1 MGGAVRVRFAPSP
14 TGHLHVGGARTAL
27 FNWLYARHHR
37 GAFVLRVEDTDRAR
51 LTDEDLAAILEA
63 LEWLGLD
70 WDEGPPTPG
79 YRQSE
84 RLAIY
89 REHAERLRAA
99 GRAYYCDCPPELL
112 ERERQAAQKRKETF
126 RYSGRCRDR
135 GLERGAL
142 RLRIPDTGA
151 TVVNDLIHGPVTFD
165 HGQLDD
171 WILVRTDG
179 TPTYNFCVV
188 VDDVTMRITHVIR
201 GNDHLSNTPKQ
212 ILCYEALG
220 YPVPEMAHV
229 SMILGPDRSRLS
241 KRHGATSVQ
250 AFRDAGIPA
259 DAMVNYLARLGW
271 SHGDQEIFTREELI
285 EFFDIKDVAASG
297 AIFDETKL
305 EWLSHEYLKRQDGA
319 ALATL
324 ALPFIRAAGLEPPEP
339 ARLAPMLDTLKE
351 RAKTLVELVAVG
363 RFYFEP
369 PAAYEPQAAATY
381 LTAEGAR
388 RLEALIARLEAEPDW
403 SAAALERAY
412 RATVEALSLKLVDLA
427 QLSRLAVTGGTA
439 SPPLFE
445 VLALLGRDE
454 VLRRSEEHTSEL
466 QSQSN
471 LVCRLLLEKKKTQRG
486 VTRSQLAPQ
495 AIILN
500 ARRSANRLGLLSR
513 CLARSIASATVSRN
527 RTSDP
532 AVPDLTCRS

>member
-51 LTDEDLAAILEA
+51 STDEDLAAILEA

-324 ALPFIRAAGLEPPEP
+324 ALPFVRAAGLEPPEP

-351 RAKTLVELVAVG
+351 RAKTLVELVAAG

-381 LTAEGAR
+381 LTVEGAR
-388 RLEALIARLEAEPDW
+388 RLEALITRLEAEPDW
-403 SAAALERAY
+403 SAAALERVY

-454 VLRRSEEHTSEL
+454 VLRRL
-466 QSQSN
+466 
-471 LVCRLLLEKKKTQRG
+471 RRARG
-486 VTRSQLAPQ
+486 VAEGR
-495 AIILN
+495 
-500 ARRSANRLGLLSR
+500 G
-513 CLARSIASATVSRN
+513 
-527 RTSDP
+527 
-532 AVPDLTCRS
+532 